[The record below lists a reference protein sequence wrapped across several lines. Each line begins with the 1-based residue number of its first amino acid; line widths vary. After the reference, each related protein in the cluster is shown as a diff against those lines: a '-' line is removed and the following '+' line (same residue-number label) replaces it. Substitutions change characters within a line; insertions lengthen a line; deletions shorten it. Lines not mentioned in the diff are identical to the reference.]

1 MVSSFSN
8 LVYNRSKGVHRKFR
22 HGNKKCETC
31 RIECKYCDC
40 FLKYINFKDNLIE
53 YKCLYCNKNCN
64 HKFDKKIKGTIFY
77 TYTFSNHD
85 NNKFILLLRKGVYPY
100 EYMNDW
106 EKFNE
111 TFLQSLEYGR
121 SY

>member
-64 HKFDKKIKGTIFY
+64 HKFDKKLKEQFFIHTHFLTTTIISLFY
-77 TYTFSNHD
+77 CCE
-85 NNKFILLLRKGVYPY
+85 KAFIL
-100 EYMNDW
+100 MNI
-106 EKFNE
+106 
-111 TFLQSLEYGR
+111 
-121 SY
+121 